1 MANLIRLLAAI
12 GFMALVAPPVAAQYP
27 AKPVRLV
34 VPFAAGGAADL
45 VARVLAQP
53 LSQTLGQPVIVE
65 NRPGADGAI
74 AGNAVAKSSP
84 DGYTLLFGSNTG
96 MVATPLLQKNPPY
109 DSLAD
114 FTPISLISQQA
125 SLLVMH
131 SSVPAKTLPE
141 LMAYARA
148 NPGKLSY
155 GTSTSSAVLA
165 TAQLMA
171 VGKLDMVHIPYKGE
185 ASALPDLLTGR
196 VQLMFVNSFALVIP
210 EINSGK
216 LRALAVGLDARS
228 SLLPDVPTITES
240 GLPKLTIVPWFAVF
254 GPANMPPDIVQRL
267 SRELASVLKRQ
278 EVRDLL
284 NKTAAEPKGSTSDE
298 LKEYLKDQIVIWDK
312 AIRDAG
318 IQRQ

>member
-1 MANLIRLLAAI
+1 MLHL
-12 GFMALVAPPVAAQYP
+12 GF
-27 AKPVRLV
+27 
-34 VPFAAGGAADL
+34 
-45 VARVLAQP
+45 
-53 LSQTLGQPVIVE
+53 E
-65 NRPGADGAI
+65 
-74 AGNAVAKSSP
+74 
-84 DGYTLLFGSNTG
+84 
-96 MVATPLLQKNPPY
+96 
-109 DSLAD
+109 
-114 FTPISLISQQA
+114 
-125 SLLVMH
+125 
-131 SSVPAKTLPE
+131 
-141 LMAYARA
+141 RA
-148 NPGKLSY
+148 
-155 GTSTSSAVLA
+155 
-165 TAQLMA
+165 
-171 VGKLDMVHIPYKGE
+171 VHIPYKGE

-254 GPANMPPDIVQRL
+254 GPANMPADVVQRL
-267 SRELASVLKRQ
+267 SRELGSVLKRQ